1 MTVSYINLLRAQQKP
16 HRVLS
21 EASLQEPGRRLA
33 VGVSERDRQINV
45 AQAARGRL
53 WGRPRARPG
62 ANLPRTS
69 TTVFRNQQRP
79 AVDVEWAMKLVCED
93 QQVSP
98 TQIMSSTYSAAVAA
112 RHMLWTVLLDGGH
125 PVMQIA
131 RIFSVDDSTVR
142 GGIKSFRDFQRDS
155 LA

>member
-1 MTVSYINLLRAQQKP
+1 MTVSYINLLKAQQRP
-16 HRVLS
+16 HSVVNQ
-21 EASLQEPGRRLA
+21 AAQQEPSHMSVA
-33 VGVSERDRQINV
+33 GVSERERQINV

-53 WGRPRARPG
+53 WGRPGARPG
-62 ANLPRTS
+62 ANMPRTS

-98 TQIMSSTYSAAVAA
+98 SQIMRSTYSAAVAA

-131 RIFSVDDSTVR
+131 RIFNVDDSTVR

-155 LA
+155 LP